1 VNALAVRVAP
11 LTLGHGAVDFV
22 QGAVPALLPYLVDR
36 FGLSYTAAGAFLVA
50 LTAASSITQ
59 PVFGHLADRRHS
71 SGILPL
77 AIAVSA
83 VGFAGFVLAPSAPLA
98 LGAVAF
104 AGLGVA
110 AYHPEAA
117 RIARAVSGASRAEG
131 MALFS
136 VGGNVGVALGPA
148 FAGPVARALGL
159 RGAAVL
165 AVPVLAAA
173 AVIAAILPRLRR
185 ASRAAEARVAATG
198 DVLQRGPLAALL
210 GAVTIRGYTYFG
222 LLGFVPL
229 LEVDVRGHSKPHAA
243 LVLALFLASG
253 AAGTL
258 VAGRV
263 ADRVGL
269 TRAMV
274 SGMLLVSAG
283 TALYLVS
290 AGPAGLVGL
299 ALGGAGLVGTFS
311 VSTVLAQTYM
321 PGRTATASGLVF
333 GLSIGAGGLCS
344 LAVGAVADQVGLR
357 LALTT
362 CIGAALLAAALAV
375 VLPED
380 GR

>member
-1 VNALAVRVAP
+1 
-11 LTLGHGAVDFV
+11 
-22 QGAVPALLPYLVDR
+22 
-36 FGLSYTAAGAFLVA
+36 
-50 LTAASSITQ
+50 
-59 PVFGHLADRRHS
+59 
-71 SGILPL
+71 
-77 AIAVSA
+77 
-83 VGFAGFVLAPSAPLA
+83 
-98 LGAVAF
+98 
-104 AGLGVA
+104 
-110 AYHPEAA
+110 
-117 RIARAVSGASRAEG
+117 
-131 MALFS
+131 M
-136 VGGNVGVALGPA
+136 
-148 FAGPVARALGL
+148 L
-159 RGAAVL
+159 R
-165 AVPVLAAA
+165 
-173 AVIAAILPRLRR
+173 
-185 ASRAAEARVAATG
+185 
-198 DVLQRGPLAALL
+198 RGPLAALL

-283 TALYLVS
+283 TAAYLVS
-290 AGPAGLVGL
+290 PGVLGLVGL
-299 ALGGAGLVGTFS
+299 AIGGAGLVGTFS

-344 LAVGAVADQVGLR
+344 LAVGALADQVGLR
-357 LALTT
+357 AALAS
-362 CIGAALLAAALAV
+362 CIGAALLAGALAI